1 MDEKQL
7 KHRYWVAF
15 QVNTGGGACEIN
27 LALPI
32 RSGADVAVV
41 GDLIRQNAGI
51 TGQVVVTGWTKFED
65 A

>member
-15 QVNTGGGACEIN
+15 STGSGGGAGEVK
-27 LALPI
+27 LVQPI
-32 RSGADVAVV
+32 RSSADVDVV
-41 GDLIRQNAGI
+41 AGIIRQNAGI
-51 TGQVVVTGWTKFED
+51 VGQLVVTGWTKFED